1 MRSGLGHQ
9 ARHHP
14 AHEVADGVLGP
25 ELGHHVVV
33 HADQVGQVPVGQRLR
48 QRGLVG
54 EPPVEGAHRHLG
66 PGRDEVGGGRV
77 VAHLLEDR
85 FGHVEQ
91 VFHPGRGAGLA
102 GRVAQVGGSDDLLT
116 LPAGRLAA
124 MERPPAD
131 PAKLL
136 ASWME
141 WERGEITPGRVMAD
155 LKTGGLR
162 DVLEHL
168 AETAA
173 AESAAAE
180 A

>member
-1 MRSGLGHQ
+1 
-9 ARHHP
+9 
-14 AHEVADGVLGP
+14 
-25 ELGHHVVV
+25 
-33 HADQVGQVPVGQRLR
+33 
-48 QRGLVG
+48 
-54 EPPVEGAHRHLG
+54 
-66 PGRDEVGGGRV
+66 
-77 VAHLLEDR
+77 
-85 FGHVEQ
+85 
-91 VFHPGRGAGLA
+91 
-102 GRVAQVGGSDDLLT
+102 
-116 LPAGRLAA
+116 